1 MKMMRSLLT
10 ALILVTSVTPALA
23 GDSVTPALASNSV
36 TPAQA
41 SNSVTTAQASNDS
54 NSATA
59 EIRARWEDR
68 ARDARRRQMLQ
79 GLAIIGG
86 SVAGGY
92 LVGRAI
98 DIGSGPRLTPWTT
111 LAGAGVGAWLA
122 VDVISWRTFR
132 GQASAAPTR
141 GGARAAMA
149 FRW

>member
-1 MKMMRSLLT
+1 MKMKRSVLA
-10 ALILVTSVTPALA
+10 ALILVTSVTPAMA
-23 GDSVTPALASNSV
+23 GDSVTPAMAGD
-36 TPAQA
+36 
-41 SNSVTTAQASNDS
+41 DS
-54 NSATA
+54 NSAMA

-68 ARDARRRQMLQ
+68 ARDARRKQILQ

-86 SVAGGY
+86 SVAGGL

-111 LAGAGVGAWLA
+111 VAGAGVGAWLA
-122 VDVISWRTFR
+122 ADVISWRTFR
-132 GQASAAPTR
+132 GRASAAPTR

>member
-1 MKMMRSLLT
+1 MKTIRSALA
-10 ALILVTSVTPALA
+10 ALILLTSVAPAMA
-23 GDSVTPALASNSV
+23 NDDPA
-36 TPAQA
+36 
-41 SNSVTTAQASNDS
+41 TT
-54 NSATA
+54 TA
-59 EIRARWEDR
+59 EIRERWADS
-68 ARDARRRQMLQ
+68 ARDARRRQVLQ

-86 SVAGGY
+86 SMAGGF
-92 LVGRAI
+92 LIGRAV

-141 GGARAAMA
+141 GGARASMA

>member
-1 MKMMRSLLT
+1 MKTTRSALAVLVLL
-10 ALILVTSVTPALA
+10 TSVTPALA
-23 GDSVTPALASNSV
+23 SESVAPTLASESVTQLASD
-36 TPAQA
+36 
-41 SNSVTTAQASNDS
+41 DS
-54 NSATA
+54 NSPMT
-59 EIRARWEDR
+59 EISARWEDR
-68 ARDARRRQMLQ
+68 ARDARRKQILQ

-92 LVGRAI
+92 LVGRAL

-122 VDVISWRTFR
+122 ADVITWRTFR
-132 GQASAAPTR
+132 GRASAAPTR

>member
-1 MKMMRSLLT
+1 MKTTRSALAVLVLL
-10 ALILVTSVTPALA
+10 TSVTPALA
-23 GDSVTPALASNSV
+23 SESATQSAGD
-36 TPAQA
+36 
-41 SNSVTTAQASNDS
+41 DS
-54 NSATA
+54 NSPMT
-59 EIRARWEDR
+59 EISARWDDR
-68 ARDARRRQMLQ
+68 ARDARRKQILQ

-86 SVAGGY
+86 SLAGGY

-122 VDVISWRTFR
+122 ADVISWRTFR
-132 GQASAAPTR
+132 GRASAAPTR